1 MKKAKVKSEEQ
12 KVKVRT
18 LFLIP
23 DAVKTHGNVKAL
35 RERHSIQFLFLKR
48 LLWAL

>member
-12 KVKVRT
+12 KVWT

-35 RERHSIQFLFLKR
+35 RERHSI
-48 LLWAL
+48 